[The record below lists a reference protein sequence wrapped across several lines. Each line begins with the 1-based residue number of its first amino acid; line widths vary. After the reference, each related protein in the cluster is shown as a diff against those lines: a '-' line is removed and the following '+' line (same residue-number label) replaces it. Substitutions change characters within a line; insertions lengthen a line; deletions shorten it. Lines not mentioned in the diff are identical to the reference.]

1 LVRVGA
7 LELVVVRV
15 SVLEL
20 LVDLDREVRTDPSN
34 LFRDQLEETVS
45 RFLDDFE
52 VVLVDVRFLDDQVV
66 RKRRSDELEVELRF
80 GVRGVR
86 GLLWIG

>member
-45 RFLDDFE
+45 RFLDDLE